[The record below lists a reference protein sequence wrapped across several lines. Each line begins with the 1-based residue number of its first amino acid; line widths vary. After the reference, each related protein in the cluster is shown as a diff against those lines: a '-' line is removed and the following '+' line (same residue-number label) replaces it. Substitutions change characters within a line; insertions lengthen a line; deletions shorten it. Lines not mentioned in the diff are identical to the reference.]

1 MIIERFFLVKIVSD
15 FDITE
20 ADSENME
27 VDNDMDKVEVL
38 CQLGSRVMTLAEPI
52 TPCQPCQQLGLCQIT
67 ISRLAIQESI
77 KVQRRK

>member
-1 MIIERFFLVKIVSD
+1 MAD
-15 FDITE
+15 FDTRENME

-27 VDNDMDKVEVL
+27 VDNDMDEVEVL
-38 CQLGSRVMTLAEPI
+38 CQLGSRVMTLAGPI
-52 TPCQPCQQLGLCQIT
+52 TPCQPCQQLCLCQIT

>member
-1 MIIERFFLVKIVSD
+1 MAD
-15 FDITE
+15 FDTRENME

-27 VDNDMDKVEVL
+27 VDNDMDEVEVL
-38 CQLGSRVMTLAEPI
+38 CQLGSRLMTLAGPI

>member
-15 FDITE
+15 FDTTE

-27 VDNDMDKVEVL
+27 VDNDMDEVEVL
-38 CQLGSRVMTLAEPI
+38 CQLGSRVMTLAGPI